1 MFFYLRG
8 MKYLI
13 GIMLLTFTIGCN
25 ESTPETKPID
35 KNTSIKQEIQN
46 LYNQLDYEN
55 KRVDFSDE
63 SIELRVKAISLI
75 GDSKERS
82 KEMRELSDEIFEYTN
97 NLDRLQYKI
106 DSLEALIN

>member
-1 MFFYLRG
+1 
-8 MKYLI
+8 MKNLI

-25 ESTPETKPID
+25 EATPEVKPID
-35 KNTSIKQEIQN
+35 KKTSIKKEIQT